1 MVSAIVVAAGSSS
14 RMGVDK
20 LLLEFGGVPVVI
32 RSIRALEQV
41 EEIGEVV
48 VVTREERLAQYR
60 QLKETF
66 ALKKVTRIVAGGET
80 RQQSVL
86 EGVRAADPSAE
97 YVAIHDGARPFV
109 SPEEITRVLA
119 DAARYGAATL
129 GVPVKDTIK
138 VVSPD
143 GMITATPDRSSLY
156 LTQTPQVFRREVYL
170 QGIEAARRS
179 GLDFTDDC
187 QLVEYAGHRVYM
199 TCGSYRNIKLTT
211 EDDLAIANAFLRD
224 NNR

>member
-1 MVSAIVVAAGSSS
+1 
-14 RMGVDK
+14 MGVDK
-20 LLLEFGGVPVVI
+20 LLLEFGGVPVVV

-41 EEIGEVV
+41 KEIGEVV

-119 DAARYGAATL
+119 DAERFGAATL
-129 GVPVKDTIK
+129 GVPVKDTVK

-187 QLVEYAGHRVYM
+187 QLVEHAGHRVYM
-199 TCGSYRNIKLTT
+199 ACGSYRNIKLTT

>member
-1 MVSAIVVAAGSSS
+1 
-14 RMGVDK
+14 MGVDK
-20 LLLEFGGVPVVI
+20 LLLEFGGVPVVV

-41 EEIGEVV
+41 KEIGEVV

-119 DAARYGAATL
+119 DAERFGAATL
-129 GVPVKDTIK
+129 GVPVKDTVK

>member
-1 MVSAIVVAAGSSS
+1 
-14 RMGVDK
+14 MGVDK
-20 LLLEFGGVPVVI
+20 LLLEFGGVPVVV

-41 EEIGEVV
+41 KEIGEVV

-109 SPEEITRVLA
+109 SPEEITRVLS
-119 DAARYGAATL
+119 DAERYGAATL
-129 GVPVKDTIK
+129 GVPVKDTVK

>member
-1 MVSAIVVAAGSSS
+1 
-14 RMGVDK
+14 MGVDK
-20 LLLEFGGVPVVI
+20 LLLEFGGVPVVV

-41 EEIGEVV
+41 KEIGEVV

-109 SPEEITRVLA
+109 SPKEITRVLA
-119 DAARYGAATL
+119 DAERFGAATL
-129 GVPVKDTIK
+129 GVPVKDTVK

>member
-20 LLLEFGGVPVVI
+20 LLLEFGGVPVVV

-109 SPEEITRVLA
+109 SLEEITRVLA
-119 DAARYGAATL
+119 DAERFGAATL
-129 GVPVKDTIK
+129 GVPVKDTVK

-170 QGIEAARRS
+170 QGIEAARQS

-187 QLVEYAGHRVYM
+187 QLVEHAGHRVYM
-199 TCGSYRNIKLTT
+199 ACGSYRNIKLTT

>member
-119 DAARYGAATL
+119 DAERFGAATL
-129 GVPVKDTIK
+129 GVPVKDTVK

>member
-1 MVSAIVVAAGSSS
+1 
-14 RMGVDK
+14 MGVDK
-20 LLLEFGGVPVVI
+20 LLLEFGGVPVVV

-109 SPEEITRVLA
+109 SPEEITRVLS
-119 DAARYGAATL
+119 DAERYGAATL
-129 GVPVKDTIK
+129 GVPVKDTVK

>member
-1 MVSAIVVAAGSSS
+1 
-14 RMGVDK
+14 MGVDK
-20 LLLEFGGVPVVI
+20 LLLEFGGVPVVV

-119 DAARYGAATL
+119 DAERFGAATL

>member
-1 MVSAIVVAAGSSS
+1 
-14 RMGVDK
+14 MGVDK
-20 LLLEFGGVPVVI
+20 LLLEFGGVPVVV

-119 DAARYGAATL
+119 DAERFGAATL
-129 GVPVKDTIK
+129 GVPVKDTVK

-199 TCGSYRNIKLTT
+199 ACGSYRNIKLTT

>member
-1 MVSAIVVAAGSSS
+1 M
-14 RMGVDK
+14 
-20 LLLEFGGVPVVI
+20 
-32 RSIRALEQV
+32 
-41 EEIGEVV
+41 
-48 VVTREERLAQYR
+48 
-60 QLKETF
+60 
-66 ALKKVTRIVAGGET
+66 
-80 RQQSVL
+80 
-86 EGVRAADPSAE
+86 
-97 YVAIHDGARPFV
+97 
-109 SPEEITRVLA
+109 LA
-119 DAARYGAATL
+119 DAERFGAATL

>member
-1 MVSAIVVAAGSSS
+1 M
-14 RMGVDK
+14 
-20 LLLEFGGVPVVI
+20 
-32 RSIRALEQV
+32 

-119 DAARYGAATL
+119 DAERFGAATL
-129 GVPVKDTIK
+129 GVPVKDTVK

-170 QGIEAARRS
+170 QGIEAARQS

-187 QLVEYAGHRVYM
+187 QLVEHAGHRVYM
-199 TCGSYRNIKLTT
+199 ACGSYRNIKLTT

>member
-20 LLLEFGGVPVVI
+20 LLLEFGGVPVVV

-119 DAARYGAATL
+119 DAERFGAATL

>member
-20 LLLEFGGVPVVI
+20 LLHEFGGVPVVV

-41 EEIGEVV
+41 KEIGEVV

-119 DAARYGAATL
+119 DAERFGAATL
-129 GVPVKDTIK
+129 GVPVKDTVK

>member
-1 MVSAIVVAAGSSS
+1 
-14 RMGVDK
+14 MGVDK
-20 LLLEFGGVPVVI
+20 LLLEFGGVPVVV

-119 DAARYGAATL
+119 DAERFGAATL
-129 GVPVKDTIK
+129 GVPVKDTVK